1 MDFQTTTGAGEERTM
16 TSESGT
22 FQSNA
27 KWVARIVGDGNLSCG
42 MTHILLRQFIL
53 RESGNRVR
61 SWHAGSLIRNRKVC
75 LDFSKN

>member
-1 MDFQTTTGAGEERTM
+1 M

-42 MTHILLRQFIL
+42 MTHIWLRQILL
-53 RESGNRVR
+53 RESGNRDQ
-61 SWHAGSLIRNRKVC
+61 SWHAGSLIRNMKVC
-75 LDFSKN
+75 LDFLKKKLEVHSTN